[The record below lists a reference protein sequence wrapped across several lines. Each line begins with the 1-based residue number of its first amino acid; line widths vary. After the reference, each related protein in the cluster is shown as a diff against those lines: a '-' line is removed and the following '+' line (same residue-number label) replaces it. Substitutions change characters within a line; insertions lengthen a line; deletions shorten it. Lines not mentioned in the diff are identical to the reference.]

1 MQSRNARIG
10 WKLFFVYLLLY
21 CGFVGINTFS
31 PETMEMTPLAGV
43 NLAIWYGMALI
54 IDAFVLALIYGMV
67 CKPED
72 DLKSN
77 RDGGAD
83 A

>member
-10 WKLFFVYLLLY
+10 LKLFGVYLLLY
-21 CGFVGINTFS
+21 GGFVLINSFS
-31 PETMEMTPLAGV
+31 PETMEKTPFAGV

-54 IDAFVLALIYGMV
+54 IGAFVLALIYGMV

-72 DLKSN
+72 DQPSK
-77 RDGGAD
+77 DGGAD

>member
-31 PETMEMTPLAGV
+31 PATMEKTPFAGV

-54 IDAFVLALIYGMV
+54 IGAFVLALIYGMV

-72 DLKSN
+72 DADN
-77 RDGGAD
+77 NGGGAD